1 MAKKINWEEKIKKL
15 GYKTVPDYL
24 MRNLP
29 VYGQDT
35 ISMINNV
42 SAESV
47 RNQMAKYGIRCVKI
61 GEYVRDKNYKKVR
74 IKKEKI
80 VTTDHEDAIN
90 MCIPD
95 AERLAKDVGIPFLEA
110 MNRITIA
117 KGLRHSKEWILEQ
130 REVEDGR
137 DNIK

>member
-1 MAKKINWEEKIKKL
+1 MSFCVL
-15 GYKTVPDYL
+15 
-24 MRNLP
+24 
-29 VYGQDT
+29 
-35 ISMINNV
+35 
-42 SAESV
+42 
-47 RNQMAKYGIRCVKI
+47 AKYGIRCVKR

-90 MCIPD
+90 RCIPK
-95 AERLAKDVGIPFLEA
+95 AERLAKEVGIPFLEA

-117 KGLRHSKEWILEQ
+117 EGLRHSKEWILEQ

-137 DNIK
+137 